1 MVSKKGEASVTMKKM
16 QSKEKWIFTA
26 ILAAIEIFLTA
37 TDLGFFSISR
47 IAFTILHIP
56 VFLAVTLIGLPQG
69 VILAAIFG
77 CSSMISAYLHP
88 TTALDMLFQNPLI
101 SVVPRLMIP
110 FAVWAV
116 YRSICRI
123 ADDHTLSAKLICT
136 GAASMSGVIAN
147 AAFVVFSVAL
157 VAPEAIGITE
167 SLTTSTIIVTNIVTL
182 NMVYEMTIS
191 VIVTALTVLLLR
203 KLGYVA
209 ENDLPA
215 KSEGEGDKEN
225 TGEDGLSLITMD
237 KPIKKTFH
245 KWLFLVMSLTFMV
258 MLSFLYNLFT
268 DQDQQNVAALLL
280 EKTEDI
286 THMVERDMSVITQ
299 DDMRIGY
306 TGVVIL
312 SKDDELL
319 STGLV
324 SQEVSKLSDLAHG
337 YENLEPFTVGSMEV
351 NGRLGSGM
359 ISKANDIL
367 ILSFVPESEIYAGRD
382 RLLSLLLGGLLI
394 FFFMLFELISKLVQ
408 QNVVLKIQDV
418 NGHLSQIRAGN
429 LNEKVMVSGNTEFEE
444 LSLGINTTVDA
455 LKDTMKEIEHRN
467 RKELEYAREV
477 QNAALPAGKMQGSG
491 KYNYLT
497 LGSMQAAKEVGGD
510 FYDYFLIG
518 EDKLGFLV
526 ADVSGKGVPA
536 ALFMMR
542 AKTLINNYVQDGK
555 SPSKALELA
564 NTQLCANNESGMFVT
579 VWLGVLELETGLMEF
594 ANAAHNPPLLK
605 RRGEDFV
612 YMDRKTYRRGLV
624 LAGLE
629 GTQYHNNAIT
639 MNRGDMLFLYTDGV
653 TEATNAQ
660 NELYGEKRLLN
671 CLEKNYMLP
680 AEELLKAV
688 RADIDAFAAGTEQY
702 DDITMLVVKFG

>member
-1 MVSKKGEASVTMKKM
+1 MVFEKSEASVKMKKM
-16 QSKEKWIFTA
+16 QNKEKWIFTA

-37 TDLGFFSISR
+37 TDLGFFTIGRTS
-47 IAFTILHIP
+47 FTILHIP
-56 VFLAVTLIGLPQG
+56 VFLAVIMIGLPQG
-69 VILAAIFG
+69 VILAAVFG

-88 TTALDMLFQNPLI
+88 SSALDMLFQNPFI
-101 SVVPRLMIP
+101 SVVPRVMIP
-110 FAVWAV
+110 FAAWAV
-116 YRSICRI
+116 YRAICKL
-123 ADDHTLSAKLICT
+123 ADDHTLSARLICAGT
-136 GAASMSGVIAN
+136 ASMSGVIAN
-147 AAFVVFSVAL
+147 AAFVISAVAIF
-157 VAPEAIGITE
+157 APEAIGVKYGL
-167 SLTTSTIIVTNIVTL
+167 SASTIIVTNIVTL
-182 NMVYEMTIS
+182 NIVYEMTIS
-191 VIVTALTVLLLR
+191 VVVTVLAVLLLR
-203 KLGYVA
+203 KLGYVD
-209 ENDLPA
+209 ENDLA
-215 KSEGEGDKEN
+215 SESEKEENGEN
-225 TGEDGLSLITMD
+225 VGEDDLEFTKD
-237 KPIKKTFH
+237 KPIKKTFR

-258 MLSFLYNLFT
+258 MLTFLYTLFT
-268 DQDQQNVAALLL
+268 GLDQRNVGTLLK

-286 THMVERDMSVITQ
+286 TRMVEVDLDTITSNDMV
-299 DDMRIGY
+299 IGY
-306 TGVVIL
+306 SGFVVLSEDDVIL
-312 SKDDELL
+312 S
-319 STGLV
+319 TGMRSL
-324 SQEVSKLSDLAHG
+324 EVSRLSDLAHG
-337 YENLEPFTVGSMEV
+337 YENAEPFKVVNMEV
-351 NGRLGSGM
+351 NGRSGSGM
-359 ISKANDIL
+359 IGKAGNVL
-367 ILSFVPESEIYAGRD
+367 ILSFVPESEIYSGRD
-382 RLLSLLLGGLLI
+382 RLLSLLLGGLLG
-394 FFFMLFELISKLVQ
+394 FFLVLFVLVSTLVQ

-429 LNEKVMVSGNTEFEE
+429 LNEKVSVSGNTEFEE

-455 LKDTMKEIEHRN
+455 LKDTMQEIEHRN

-477 QNAALPAGKMQGSG
+477 QNSALPAGKIADQN
-491 KYNYLT
+491 KFHYLA

-542 AKTLINNYVQDGK
+542 AKTLINNYVLDGK
-555 SPSKALELA
+555 SPAKALELA

-579 VWLGVLELETGLMEF
+579 VWLGVLELETGLLEF

-605 RRGEDFV
+605 RSGEDFV

-629 GTQYHNNAIT
+629 GTLYHNNAIT

-660 NELYGEKRLLN
+660 NELYGEQRLLK

-680 AEELLKAV
+680 ADELLKAV

-702 DDITMLVVKFG
+702 DDITMLVVNFG

>member
-1 MVSKKGEASVTMKKM
+1 MVFEKSEASVKMKKM
-16 QSKEKWIFTA
+16 QNKEKWIFTA

-37 TDLGFFSISR
+37 TDLGFFTIGRTS
-47 IAFTILHIP
+47 FTILHIP
-56 VFLAVTLIGLPQG
+56 VFLAVIMIGLPQG
-69 VILAAIFG
+69 VILAAVFG

-88 TTALDMLFQNPLI
+88 SSALDMLFQNPFI
-101 SVVPRLMIP
+101 SVVPRVMIP
-110 FAVWAV
+110 FAAWAV
-116 YRSICRI
+116 YRAICKL
-123 ADDHTLSAKLICT
+123 ADDHTLSARLICAGT
-136 GAASMSGVIAN
+136 ASMSGVIAN
-147 AAFVVFSVAL
+147 AAFVISAVAIF
-157 VAPEAIGITE
+157 APEAIGVKYGL
-167 SLTTSTIIVTNIVTL
+167 SASTIIVTNIVTL
-182 NMVYEMTIS
+182 NIVYEMTIS
-191 VIVTALTVLLLR
+191 VVVTVLAVLLLR
-203 KLGYVA
+203 KLGYVD
-209 ENDLPA
+209 ENDLA
-215 KSEGEGDKEN
+215 SESEKEENGEN
-225 TGEDGLSLITMD
+225 VGEDDLEFTKD
-237 KPIKKTFH
+237 KPIKKTFR

-258 MLSFLYNLFT
+258 MLTFLYTLFT
-268 DQDQQNVAALLL
+268 GLDQRNVGTLLK

-286 THMVERDMSVITQ
+286 TRMVEVDLDTITSNDMV
-299 DDMRIGY
+299 IGY
-306 TGVVIL
+306 SGFVVLSEDDVIL
-312 SKDDELL
+312 S
-319 STGLV
+319 TGMRSL
-324 SQEVSKLSDLAHG
+324 EVSRLSDLAHG
-337 YENLEPFTVGSMEV
+337 YENAEPFKVVNMEV
-351 NGRLGSGM
+351 NGRSGSGM
-359 ISKANDIL
+359 IGKAGNVL
-367 ILSFVPESEIYAGRD
+367 ILSFVPESEIYSGRD
-382 RLLSLLLGGLLI
+382 RLLSLLLGGLLG
-394 FFFMLFELISKLVQ
+394 FFLVLFVLVSTLVQ

-429 LNEKVMVSGNTEFEE
+429 LNEKVSVSGNTEFEE

-455 LKDTMKEIEHRN
+455 LKDTMQEIEHRN

-477 QNAALPAGKMQGSG
+477 QNSALPAGKIADQN
-491 KYNYLT
+491 KFNYLA

-542 AKTLINNYVQDGK
+542 AKTLINNYVLDGK
-555 SPSKALELA
+555 SPAKALELA

-579 VWLGVLELETGLMEF
+579 VWLGVLELETGLLEF

-605 RRGEDFV
+605 RSGEDFV

-629 GTQYHNNAIT
+629 GTLYHNNAIT

-660 NELYGEKRLLN
+660 NELYGEQRLLK

-680 AEELLKAV
+680 ADELLKAV

-702 DDITMLVVKFG
+702 DDITMLVVNFG